1 MAAGIPYKYMRYSEF
16 DWVGDQKALAEVHGY
31 LDGWERCRDFGMGLG
46 FHAKTLGVGKTFLA
60 TFIGRALIRRGATV
74 GFSNFNDV
82 LNIYRLPN
90 EQQLEREDWLK
101 SRTVLVLDEVTEPV
115 SDPQKNFFASR
126 FEDLI
131 RHRTNF
137 NKVTIYTTNM
147 EPDVLD
153 RLFPRA
159 YSLLSSNSQPITVN
173 GSDVR
178 RESVWDIDFELLQN
192 GEVRPIC

>member
-1 MAAGIPYKYMRYSEF
+1 M
-16 DWVGDQKALAEVHGY
+16 
-31 LDGWERCRDFGMGLG
+31 
-46 FHAKTLGVGKTFLA
+46 
-60 TFIGRALIRRGATV
+60 
-74 GFSNFNDV
+74 
-82 LNIYRLPN
+82 
-90 EQQLEREDWLK
+90 
-101 SRTVLVLDEVTEPV
+101 EPV
-115 SDPQKNFFASR
+115 SEPQKNYFASR

-178 RESVWDIDFELLQN
+178 RESIWDIDFELLKN
-192 GEVRPIC
+192 GEVRPLC